1 MREPTQETNKA
12 LIRQLFE
19 QAIHRGNLAI
29 VDEIFST
36 DFLDH
41 STPEQPAGPQGGP
54 QGVKDYFISIRTG
67 FPDMRVAIDDIIAEG
82 DRLVVR
88 TTWRGTH
95 LGTYEGVPPTGMQVA
110 RSLIQIFRMLDGRIL
125 EEWNEGGGL
134 LDSVQKDS
142 H

>member
-19 QAIHRGNLAI
+19 QAIHQGNLAI

-41 STPEQPAGPQGGP
+41 STPEQPAGPQG
-54 QGVKDYFISIRTG
+54 VKDYFVSIRTG

-82 DRLVVR
+82 DRIVVR
-88 TTWRGTH
+88 TTWHGIH
-95 LGTYEGVPPTGMQVA
+95 QGTYEGVPPTGRQA
-110 RSLIQIFRMLDGRIL
+110 TRTLIQIFRIRDGRIVD
-125 EEWNEGGGL
+125 EWNEGGGL
-134 LDSVQKDS
+134 LDYVQKDS

>member
-1 MREPTQETNKA
+1 MREPILETNKV
-12 LIRQLFE
+12 LLRQLFE

-29 VDEIFST
+29 VDEIFSN

-41 STPEQPAGPQGGP
+41 STPGQPAGP

-82 DRLVVR
+82 DRVVVR
-88 TTWRGTH
+88 TTWHGTH
-95 LGTYEGVPPTGMQVA
+95 QGTYEGVPPTGRQVA
-110 RSLIQIFRMLDGRIL
+110 RTLIQIFRIRDGRIVD
-125 EEWNEGGGL
+125 EWNEGGGL